1 MLKYTRGILRL
12 NETRNLCITFIFSY
26 VDQYKHFGYKLVALL
41 GIRKPRNVHK
51 LQDEELNNYNAL
63 VIITS

>member
-1 MLKYTRGILRL
+1 MKRLRAY
-12 NETRNLCITFIFSY
+12 CITFIFSY

-41 GIRKPRNVHK
+41 EKRKPRNVHK
-51 LQDEELNNYNAL
+51 LQDEELNNHNAL